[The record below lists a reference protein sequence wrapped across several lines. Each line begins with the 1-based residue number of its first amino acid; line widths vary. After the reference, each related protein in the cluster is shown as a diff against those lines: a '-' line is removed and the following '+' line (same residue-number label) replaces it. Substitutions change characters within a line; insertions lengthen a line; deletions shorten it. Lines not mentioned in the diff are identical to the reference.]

1 MASSKDYEIEMI
13 VEEDE
18 VMMSQSQCVPDGE
31 RCGRS
36 DGLGN
41 PLPGGSYIGPGC
53 YRGIWAD
60 SHRVGWSAKHD
71 IWVKRS
77 DVCCDGYAMGEPNF
91 RSSVEERYYYCKVN
105 GCWQRKCLILLFP
118 RFCAI
123 YSSHKLKCFF
133 LQAAKGVANMVHFII
148 RGVTKKEGMAMNG
161 QVAARAR
168 FNDRVHPA
176 GFMTIMNVLK

>member
-91 RSSVEERYYYCKVN
+91 RSSVTERYYYCKVN
-105 GCWQRKCLILLFP
+105 GCWGRKSDLIIPSFLCYLFFTQTKMFFSIGGKRCGQHGTLYNTGCYQKRRNGNEWAGCCSGKIQRQGP
-118 RFCAI
+118 P
-123 YSSHKLKCFF
+123 
-133 LQAAKGVANMVHFII
+133 G
-148 RGVTKKEGMAMNG
+148 
-161 QVAARAR
+161 
-168 FNDRVHPA
+168 RVYDNYEC
-176 GFMTIMNVLK
+176 T